1 MQTTRT
7 PSRRP
12 GWVVPLLVSGVAIP
26 TFVAFWIGGQPK
38 LGAMWAAVSVAFGL
52 LLAIGGRSD
61 TIRLLR
67 GDEDDERTL
76 ALEAQAVTVTALVL
90 TVALALLFL
99 AAGIRGESGVTYGVL
114 LLLAEATHFGMLA
127 ALNRRS

>member
-1 MQTTRT
+1 
-7 PSRRP
+7 
-12 GWVVPLLVSGVAIP
+12 
-26 TFVAFWIGGQPK
+26 
-38 LGAMWAAVSVAFGL
+38 MWAAVSVAFGL
-52 LLAIGGRSD
+52 LLAIGRRSD
-61 TIRLLR
+61 TISLLR

-99 AAGIRGESGVTYGVL
+99 AAGIRGESRVTCGVL